1 MNKSFDLFK
10 CHIDFLTSNLFGIVG
25 QFPNTHSLQPMA
37 KLIMRRVSLAEGSH
51 RGLAAKLPGPGRK
64 QKKKPSGAER
74 QTGDTGHGTTQS
86 ISVGTDGGPD
96 PRFQIPLFHPPVT
109 SRHAHWAKSNQTSGR
124 DANRKL
130 HSQTGHKWI
139 GMMMMSMTV
148 GPWHNTMMI
157 EIGTFVSCVRSIC
170 QICMEI
176 YTSMYASYS

>member
-1 MNKSFDLFK
+1 MSYR
-10 CHIDFLTSNLFGIVG
+10 FLNV
-25 QFPNTHSLQPMA
+25 Q
-37 KLIMRRVSLAEGSH
+37 LIRHCWPISQHTQLATDGKINYAT
-51 RGLAAKLPGPGRK
+51 RFTGGRK
-64 QKKKPSGAER
+64 PSRTRRKIARTRTKTKKPSGAER

-109 SRHAHWAKSNQTSGR
+109 SRLAHWAKSNQTSGR

-176 YTSMYASYS
+176 YTSMYASYSW